1 MTLGMVPTT
10 TATPDLTTLARD
22 AVVRVRNVVCLATAT
37 AFFTIDGQVITN
49 RHVIAASVKV
59 QLSYWDGADSDG
71 AVSAISTA
79 NDFARLAPT
88 TNRPSKLTLA
98 TSDPPAGERIWV
110 AGYPQGDQLQLTAGM
125 VIDVVDGGKFGQS
138 GRVIRSTAPI
148 QPGD

>member
-49 RHVIAASVKV
+49 RHVIATSVKV

-71 AVSAISTA
+71 PS
-79 NDFARLAPT
+79 
-88 TNRPSKLTLA
+88 RPSRPRTTSHGSPRQPTGRRSSPWPPPIRGPANGYGLPAIPKA
-98 TSDPPAGERIWV
+98 TNYS
-110 AGYPQGDQLQLTAGM
+110 
-125 VIDVVDGGKFGQS
+125 
-138 GRVIRSTAPI
+138 
-148 QPGD
+148 